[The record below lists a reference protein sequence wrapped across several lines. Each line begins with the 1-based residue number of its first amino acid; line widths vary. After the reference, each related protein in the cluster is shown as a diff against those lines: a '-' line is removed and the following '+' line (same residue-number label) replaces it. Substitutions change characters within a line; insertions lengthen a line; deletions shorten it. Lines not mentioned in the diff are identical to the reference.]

1 MIDLGEF
8 AMVAVQHNDRDPRLK
23 PRFDF
28 EEAFLDKPDG
38 IRWADA
44 GVVDFPDDVA
54 RAAVDAG
61 VPDGDNAMRRFLQ
74 AFADPTN
81 PTTGEADLLYLHTH
95 GSPTGSIFDHI
106 SDIEPGSTNR
116 ALVLNPFRHLAEDGR
131 WNSDADWFI
140 SEACAML
147 FGGLEGPAPGPG
159 GPQVGALNWREV
171 LRSSPR
177 PPHGILGFAFG
188 KTANRVVA
196 QDFLSE
202 LELGLG
208 YVESWKAANE
218 EADPPMPWAALYY
231 ASTSGDTV
239 REIAQHPLPGDRMRY
254 ESFVGVPEGLCID
267 AVACCT
273 GETPVAE
280 IGTGLWIKAG
290 LSAQTVPAEV
300 PAAVQGRVVD
310 LLQPLGELAGLVKR
324 SGEREALWGSR
335 ERRLLTVPGADN
347 DDEARRQAESLLTTC
362 GVGPD
367 RLRWSFTGHALQ
379 QDIVGDVLSEPTVTA
394 RVVRY
399 ELMSHGLPVSGSAVT
414 VNVTPEGITRV
425 GVQRVP
431 MPVGP
436 VGDKRVRPIG
446 LDDALK
452 RHWSGL
458 DPSQA
463 RTRVVLAA
471 RLCWKMDSG
480 GMAVPAWEVQWAPAD
495 PGGMPMGVPETL
507 WLDAA
512 QGRLMEVSK

>member
-1 MIDLGEF
+1 M
-8 AMVAVQHNDRDPRLK
+8 
-23 PRFDF
+23 
-28 EEAFLDKPDG
+28 
-38 IRWADA
+38 
-44 GVVDFPDDVA
+44 
-54 RAAVDAG
+54 
-61 VPDGDNAMRRFLQ
+61 
-74 AFADPTN
+74 
-81 PTTGEADLLYLHTH
+81 
-95 GSPTGSIFDHI
+95 
-106 SDIEPGSTNR
+106 
-116 ALVLNPFRHLAEDGR
+116 
-131 WNSDADWFI
+131 
-140 SEACAML
+140 
-147 FGGLEGPAPGPG
+147 
-159 GPQVGALNWREV
+159 
-171 LRSSPR
+171 
-177 PPHGILGFAFG
+177 
-188 KTANRVVA
+188 
-196 QDFLSE
+196 
-202 LELGLG
+202 
-208 YVESWKAANE
+208 
-218 EADPPMPWAALYY
+218 
-231 ASTSGDTV
+231 
-239 REIAQHPLPGDRMRY
+239 
-254 ESFVGVPEGLCID
+254 
-267 AVACCT
+267 
-273 GETPVAE
+273 
-280 IGTGLWIKAG
+280 
-290 LSAQTVPAEV
+290 
-300 PAAVQGRVVD
+300 
-310 LLQPLGELAGLVKR
+310 KR

-379 QDIVGDVLSEPTVTA
+379 QDFVGDVLSEPTVTA